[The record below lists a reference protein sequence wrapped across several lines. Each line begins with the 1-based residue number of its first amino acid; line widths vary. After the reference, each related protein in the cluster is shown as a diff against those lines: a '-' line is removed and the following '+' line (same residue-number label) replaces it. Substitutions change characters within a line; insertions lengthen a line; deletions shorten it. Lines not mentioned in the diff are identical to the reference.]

1 METSEPK
8 RAPLRRR
15 RQQRSVD
22 TRLRIVNAALAEF
35 AKFGFDGASTRGI
48 SQAAEVPHSLVI
60 HHFSSKAELWHETVT
75 EAASWY
81 LARLFRLED
90 DLAGDAASRLRTFC
104 AEYIRFSADHP
115 DFFRM
120 MTQENTLRSERI
132 EWLVEHHVRH
142 LVKRISGL
150 IAEAQ
155 AQGRFVEGDPTEL
168 LYMFVGAATGPYR
181 SSREIEL
188 LTGNSPHEP
197 ARVEEHIRACERLFF
212 REPVR
217 KRRAS
222 GPKS

>member
-1 METSEPK
+1 MEASEPQ
-8 RAPLRRR
+8 RAPVRRR

-22 TRLRIVNAALAEF
+22 TRLRIVNAEF

-60 HHFSSKAELWHETVT
+60 HHFSSKAELWHETVS

-81 LARLFRLED
+81 LGRLSSLEHD
-90 DLAGDAASRLRTFC
+90 PAGDAVSRLRTFF

-132 EWLVEHHVRH
+132 DWLVEHHARD
-142 LVKRISGL
+142 LAKRISGL

-155 AQGRFVEGDPTEL
+155 AQGRFVEGEPTEL
-168 LYMFVGAATGPYR
+168 LYMFVGAATSPYR

-188 LTGNSPHEP
+188 LTGSTPHEP

-212 REPVR
+212 REPAP
-217 KRRAS
+217 KRRPSIA
-222 GPKS
+222 KA